1 VSEPLTP
8 RQLRRLVE
16 QVDAADRRARLADTG
31 VDENKLT
38 TIEQAFCAMAANR
51 GRRVIRNGWPDFLV
65 EDPKTGK
72 TIAVEVKSN
81 VDALSPEQRR
91 MFAALE
97 RLGIRVFVW
106 RPKNPRSLSPWS
118 SKKLRKPREDR
129 EQGPRL
135 PAVRMMRRMRPVR

>member
-1 VSEPLTP
+1 VDEPLTP
-8 RQLRRLVE
+8 RQLRRLVA
-16 QVDAADRRARLADTG
+16 QVDAEDRRNRHADTG
-31 VDENKLT
+31 VDETKLT
-38 TIEQAFCAMAANR
+38 PTEQAFCALAASR

-72 TIAVEVKSN
+72 MIAVEVKSN
-81 VDALSPEQRR
+81 VDALRPEQRR

-106 RPKNPRSLSPWS
+106 RPKSPRSLSPWS

-129 EQGPRL
+129 EQGARL
-135 PAVRMMRRMRPVR
+135 PAVRRMRPIR